1 MLCDVY
7 CSDAAKKPKGVT
19 AGSVEQTNVSK
30 VREQAEHEE
39 RKLAEMMI
47 PKKKQRLFRK
57 IMHAKKK
64 TAHEA
69 RVLAAKREEHD
80 LKSKKSCKKLS
91 AKKSV

>member
-1 MLCDVY
+1 VTY
-7 CSDAAKKPKGVT
+7 VFSGDAVKNPKGVT
-19 AGSVEQTNVSK
+19 AGSVEQTNVSR
-30 VREQAEHEE
+30 VREQAEREE

-69 RVLAAKREEHD
+69 RVLTAKREEHD
-80 LKSKKSCKKLS
+80 LKSKKSSKKL
-91 AKKSV
+91 KKSV

>member
-1 MLCDVY
+1 VTY
-7 CSDAAKKPKGVT
+7 VFSGDAVKKPKGVT
-19 AGSVEQTNVSK
+19 AGSVEQTNVSR
-30 VREQAEHEE
+30 VREQAEREE

-69 RVLAAKREEHD
+69 RVLTAKREEHD
-80 LKSKKSCKKLS
+80 LKSKKSSKKL
-91 AKKSV
+91 KKSV